1 MKAFQNLGFWFRHHL
16 YTLILKAFPAF
27 LEVYYYFFSLN
38 WGNIFMEELI
48 LLTDGSV
55 NTQSNIGYGA
65 YLSLAERGLS
75 LDLLRT
81 RVKVRRFEHTSS
93 TKLELQTLL
102 WALSDIQALGVKV
115 IVYTDS
121 QNIMGLQGRRDRFE
135 QNGYRSKKNKRLNHY
150 NLYQEFYRM
159 IDQLD
164 CEFIKVRGHQVSN
177 QKDDMDRLFT
187 LVDRASR
194 NALRKDNH

>member
-1 MKAFQNLGFWFRHHL
+1 MD
-16 YTLILKAFPAF
+16 
-27 LEVYYYFFSLN
+27 
-38 WGNIFMEELI
+38 ELM

-65 YLSLAERGLS
+65 YLVVSERGLS
-75 LDLLRT
+75 LDSLRT
-81 RVKVRRFEHTSS
+81 RVKVRRFENTSS

-102 WALSDIQALGVKV
+102 WALNDIQALGSKV

-135 QNGYRSKKNKRLNHY
+135 QNDYRSKKNHRLNNY
-150 NLYQEFYRM
+150 ELYQEFYR
-159 IDQLD
+159 ITDQLD
-164 CEFIKVRGHQVSN
+164 CELVQVRGHQVSN
-177 QKDDMDRLFT
+177 QKDDIDRLFT

-194 NALRKDNH
+194 NALRGDNR